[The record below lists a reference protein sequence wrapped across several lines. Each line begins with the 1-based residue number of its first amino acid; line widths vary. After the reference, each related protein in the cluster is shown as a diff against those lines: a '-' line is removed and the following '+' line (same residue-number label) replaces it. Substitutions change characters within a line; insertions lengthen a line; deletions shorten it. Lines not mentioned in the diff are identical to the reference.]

1 MNLIGI
7 GLYGDNG
14 HQLASDGVLTGAHVV
29 AVCDVANAP
38 AGGIRLP
45 SLAALLAD
53 PRVQLVAICAPRRA
67 TQVDA
72 IRLALRAGKHVLAE
86 KPLVM
91 RHDELDELMALAHQ
105 HGCHLFDMAGIAD
118 EAPYAAIP
126 ALLAQGAVGAIGQ
139 IVVRKSYPYASWR
152 PQDEAVDGG
161 LIMQSGIHAIRLIE
175 HCVGQQITHVSAL
188 SCQVGN
194 PVRMGGLHM
203 AATIQ
208 AQLAA
213 GGIASVVLNYYN
225 QRGAQHWGDDE
236 LRIYGADGMIVTHA
250 DGSAQL
256 VTATA
261 TAPIVC
267 PAQPRY
273 IQRVVDCLR
282 GVALRPRPV
291 AYDLHPTHVV
301 IAARASAAQDGEWMA
316 VPDFLV

>member
-1 MNLIGI
+1 MTTLGI
-7 GLYGDNG
+7 GLYGHNG
-14 HQLASDGVLTGAHVV
+14 HQLAGDMALAGAQIVAACDGGAMPTEMRHH
-29 AVCDVANAP
+29 ATLID
-38 AGGIRLP
+38 
-45 SLAALLAD
+45 LLAD
-53 PRVQLVAICAPRRA
+53 PAVHLVSICAPQRA

-126 ALLAQGAVGAIGQ
+126 PLLAQGVLGAIGQ

-194 PVRMGGLHM
+194 PVRTGGLHM

-282 GVALRPRPV
+282 GMAPRPRPV